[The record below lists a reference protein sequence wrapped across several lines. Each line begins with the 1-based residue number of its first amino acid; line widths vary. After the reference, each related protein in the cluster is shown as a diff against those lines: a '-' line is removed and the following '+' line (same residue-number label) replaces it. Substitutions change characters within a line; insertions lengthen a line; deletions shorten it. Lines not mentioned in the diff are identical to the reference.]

1 MNEAIRTLK
10 AEVCDVLENNIL
22 NFWLNN
28 MVDNDNGGFYGQ
40 MTGEGVLKPMAD
52 KGGILNARILWSF
65 SAAYRVLSKKPH
77 ASEKAQQYLEAA
89 TRAKDYII
97 ENFIDKEYGGTY
109 WSLDYKGNPKD
120 TKKQFYA
127 IGFMIY
133 GLSEY
138 ARATGDR
145 EALEY
150 ALNLFECIEEHSL
163 DTEYNGY
170 IEACTREWGEIADMR
185 LSELDANFPKS
196 QNTHLHIIQVAE
208 HTSPHYRAIHQSL

>member
-77 ASEKAQQYLEAA
+77 ASLLPIVFCQRNHMRQK
-89 TRAKDYII
+89 
-97 ENFIDKEYGGTY
+97 
-109 WSLDYKGNPKD
+109 
-120 TKKQFYA
+120 
-127 IGFMIY
+127 
-133 GLSEY
+133 
-138 ARATGDR
+138 
-145 EALEY
+145 
-150 ALNLFECIEEHSL
+150 
-163 DTEYNGY
+163 
-170 IEACTREWGEIADMR
+170 R
-185 LSELDANFPKS
+185 LSSISRQPLV
-196 QNTHLHIIQVAE
+196 QRIISLR
-208 HTSPHYRAIHQSL
+208 TSLIRSTAAPIGVLTTWEIPRIPRNSSMP

>member
-77 ASEKAQQYLEAA
+77 
-89 TRAKDYII
+89 T
-97 ENFIDKEYGGTY
+97 
-109 WSLDYKGNPKD
+109 
-120 TKKQFYA
+120 
-127 IGFMIY
+127 
-133 GLSEY
+133 
-138 ARATGDR
+138 
-145 EALEY
+145 
-150 ALNLFECIEEHSL
+150 
-163 DTEYNGY
+163 
-170 IEACTREWGEIADMR
+170 
-185 LSELDANFPKS
+185 
-196 QNTHLHIIQVAE
+196 
-208 HTSPHYRAIHQSL
+208 